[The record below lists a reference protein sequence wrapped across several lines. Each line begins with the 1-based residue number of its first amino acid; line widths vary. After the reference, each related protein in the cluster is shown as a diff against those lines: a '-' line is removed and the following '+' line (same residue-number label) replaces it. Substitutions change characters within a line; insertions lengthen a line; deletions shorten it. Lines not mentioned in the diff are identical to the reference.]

1 MYKDKKFILFIG
13 ALFMVLGGIVFPVSF
28 ENNDD
33 HILYFISS
41 GALSGQSSPDLIL
54 SSVWWGKLLCFLFS
68 VNDNFNWYTFLLMVI
83 QTISFL
89 IIGYT
94 ILSIRPTTE
103 LSFILLWLFILSGFA
118 FICTLKI
125 QFTTVALIA
134 ALSVLLCI
142 QFLPLRKTGW
152 ILCICWM
159 VIALLLRRETMLF
172 VLLFSVPVALSFRK
186 DRKPLRPFLFF
197 ILITLSAWAAINYS
211 EPHRPALKAFD
222 QIAAK
227 PTQYTAAVIEKTGY
241 TAADISLIQS
251 WYPGDHSYADPIG
264 MPELAEHL
272 SSHRNSG
279 DILKEWKKAA
289 EEERFMLVLWTVA
302 FILCYWL
309 LADKRKYILLIA
321 AILIVLILYLTL
333 YSRIP
338 HRVIFPVLM
347 YVVLLYLLVLFS
359 SDTNKTTLR
368 YVALFLLLLSGYKVY
383 SSASLIN
390 IQSDNHRQFAS
401 YQQVLSNHPSQVFI
415 SAYGAFPVEY
425 MNAWTPPK
433 NLFPHRNLILTGW
446 YCYTEDYRHLLRRH
460 QLTDIT
466 GDIVR
471 RDDILI
477 WSNEEFFEPAFKD
490 VLQQRYDTECHFE
503 SAEVAGIPL
512 LKRVVANN

>member
-172 VLLFSVPVALSFRK
+172 CTVILCSYNT
-186 DRKPLRPFLFF
+186 FLPERQKAITSFF
-197 ILITLSAWAAINYS
+197 I
-211 EPHRPALKAFD
+211 F
-222 QIAAK
+222 
-227 PTQYTAAVIEKTGY
+227 YT
-241 TAADISLIQS
+241 
-251 WYPGDHSYADPIG
+251 
-264 MPELAEHL
+264 
-272 SSHRNSG
+272 
-279 DILKEWKKAA
+279 
-289 EEERFMLVLWTVA
+289 
-302 FILCYWL
+302 
-309 LADKRKYILLIA
+309 
-321 AILIVLILYLTL
+321 
-333 YSRIP
+333 
-338 HRVIFPVLM
+338 
-347 YVVLLYLLVLFS
+347 
-359 SDTNKTTLR
+359 
-368 YVALFLLLLSGYKVY
+368 
-383 SSASLIN
+383 
-390 IQSDNHRQFAS
+390 
-401 YQQVLSNHPSQVFI
+401 
-415 SAYGAFPVEY
+415 
-425 MNAWTPPK
+425 
-433 NLFPHRNLILTGW
+433 
-446 YCYTEDYRHLLRRH
+446 DYFVRMGCH
-460 QLTDIT
+460 QL
-466 GDIVR
+466 
-471 RDDILI
+471 
-477 WSNEEFFEPAFKD
+477 
-490 VLQQRYDTECHFE
+490 Q
-503 SAEVAGIPL
+503 
-512 LKRVVANN
+512 